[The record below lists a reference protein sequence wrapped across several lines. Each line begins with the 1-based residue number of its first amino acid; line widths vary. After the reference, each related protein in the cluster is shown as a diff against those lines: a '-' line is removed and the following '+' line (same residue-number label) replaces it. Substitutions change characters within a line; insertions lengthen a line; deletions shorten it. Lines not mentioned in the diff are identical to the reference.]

1 VNGSATEAI
10 GHLAA
15 PAVGIACSIGVGLW
29 FRHRGLRVL
38 PALASVIVAALA
50 VARMVF
56 VFQHADSYRDSPL
69 LALDVTDGGFSA
81 MAGLFT
87 AFVAGAELTRKAAAL
102 RRPLVVATVAGMAA
116 WVASTIAMLDFAPA
130 QTLVP
135 LVELKRLDGT
145 PVQLRTFTTKPM
157 VVNLWATWCPPC
169 RREMPVLHQARR
181 SHPDIAF
188 VFVNQGE
195 AAGTI
200 ERYLAGEG
208 LAIDNVLIDPL
219 NAVAQR
225 TVSYA
230 YPTTLFFDGTGKLFM
245 RHVGELNEASLE
257 ERLDML
263 NKAVRQR

>member
-1 VNGSATEAI
+1 VNGSVTESI

-15 PAVGIACSIGVGLW
+15 PAIGIASSVAAGLW
-29 FRHRGLRVL
+29 FRRRGLRL
-38 PALASVIVAALA
+38 MPALAGVIVAALA
-50 VARMVF
+50 LARVVF
-56 VFQHADSYRDSPL
+56 VFQHADSYRDNPL

-81 MAGLFT
+81 MAGMFT

-102 RRPLVVATVAGMAA
+102 RRPLVIATVAGMTA

-135 LVELKRLDGT
+135 LVEVKRLDGT
-145 PVQLRTFTTKPM
+145 PVQLRTLTAKPM

-169 RREMPVLHQARR
+169 RREMPVLRDAQRHHQG
-181 SHPDIAF
+181 IAF

-195 AAGTI
+195 SAAAI
-200 ERYLAGEG
+200 ERYMAQEG
-208 LAIDNVLIDPL
+208 LDIDNVFIDPF

-225 TVSYA
+225 TASYA
-230 YPTTLFFDGTGKLFM
+230 YPTTLFFDSTGKLFV

-257 ERLDML
+257 EHLDML
-263 NKAVRQR
+263 RKAGPQR